1 VKDLVRK
8 ALLAFCVSVRRRVS
22 LLTSVGSASHK
33 INAHQGSK
41 CWPVKGCAKRVT
53 RGGVVEVEESG
64 KVGNPPD
71 GERSDKGSRSRGWWA
86 ECAGLNGKQSADCST
101 ACCRED
107 GLSDEKELSEQGSA
121 RRR

>member
-1 VKDLVRK
+1 M
-8 ALLAFCVSVRRRVS
+8 S
-22 LLTSVGSASHK
+22 LLLLTLWASASHK

-53 RGGVVEVEESG
+53 RGGVVKVEESG

-71 GERSDKGSRSRGWWA
+71 EERSDVGSRGRGW
-86 ECAGLNGKQSADCST
+86 CAGLNSKQSADFST
-101 ACCRED
+101 AWCRED